1 MKKIDSIRLAVAT
14 WIAPAG
20 TAVVPSIARSPM
32 PRPSIAP
39 TVRPPSPV
47 RPIQARA
54 EVIIKAL
61 GPITVS
67 ASSGGSGGAIT
78 HTPVDINAKILAS
91 HHQIWTN
98 EVELRYR
105 NEAELLIV
113 ECQDSLM
120 WYADKV
126 QQRVQYCG
134 KWPEGWKSR
143 EPSGMIN
150 IIKPTDAVL
159 VVKR

>member
-1 MKKIDSIRLAVAT
+1 MKKIDSIRLVIAT

-39 TVRPPSPV
+39 TVQPPSPV

-54 EVIIKAL
+54 GAIIK
-61 GPITVS
+61 
-67 ASSGGSGGAIT
+67 
-78 HTPVDINAKILAS
+78 HTPVDIDAKILAKILAS
-91 HHQIWTN
+91 HHQIWSN

-113 ECQDSLM
+113 ECRDPSM

-150 IIKPTDAVL
+150 IIKPTDAIL

>member
-1 MKKIDSIRLAVAT
+1 MKKIDSIRLAIAT

-39 TVRPPSPV
+39 TAPAPSLVRPTRT
-47 RPIQARA
+47 RP
-54 EVIIKAL
+54 
-61 GPITVS
+61 PIDF
-67 ASSGGSGGAIT
+67 GAK
-78 HTPVDINAKILAS
+78 VLAG
-91 HHQIWTN
+91 HHEIWAN
-98 EVELRYR
+98 EVDLEYR
-105 NEAELLIV
+105 KKAELLII
-113 ECQDSLM
+113 ECRDPSM
-120 WYADKV
+120 WYAGKV
-126 QQRVQYCG
+126 QQRVEYCG